1 MFTKVPNFIQRFF
14 PNIIWKKT
22 TNKKKIWLT
31 FDDGPEEKVTEF
43 ILETLKKLNIK
54 ASFFLIGKNIQ
65 EFPELTKK
73 IIKEGH
79 IIGNHSFSHLNGF
92 KSKNEEY
99 IYDIELG
106 QKLINEK
113 LVEMGITNKIK
124 IFRPPYGRI
133 LPQQIKRLKENYK
146 IVMWDIFSW
155 DFKKNISPEKIYNNV
170 IDNVVEGSIL
180 VFHNNKKSLNN
191 LKLTLE
197 DTLVKL
203 KEKGFVFSTTW

>member
-14 PNIIWKKT
+14 PNIIWKKKT
-22 TNKKKIWLT
+22 DEKKIWLT
-31 FDDGPEEKVTEF
+31 FDDGPEEEVTEF
-43 ILETLKKLNIK
+43 ILETLKKFNIK
-54 ASFFLIGKNIQ
+54 ASFFLIGKKIQ
-65 EFPELTKK
+65 EFPELTKE

-79 IIGNHSFSHLNGF
+79 ILGNHSFSHLNGF

-133 LPQQIKRLKENYK
+133 LPQQIKSLKENYK

-155 DFKKNISPEKIYNNV
+155 DFKKNISPEKIHNNV

-180 VFHNNKKSLNN
+180 VFHNNNKSLNN

-197 DTLVKL
+197 NTLVKL
-203 KEKGFVFSTTW
+203 IERGFVFSTTW

>member
-14 PNIIWKKT
+14 PNIIWKNKT
-22 TNKKKIWLT
+22 DEKKIWLT
-31 FDDGPEEKVTEF
+31 FDDGPEEEVTEF
-43 ILETLKKLNIK
+43 ILETLKKFNIK
-54 ASFFLIGKNIQ
+54 ASFFLIGKKIQ
-65 EFPELTKK
+65 EFPELTKE

-79 IIGNHSFSHLNGF
+79 IVGNHSFSHLNGF

-133 LPQQIKRLKENYK
+133 LPQQIKSLKENYK
-146 IVMWDIFSW
+146 IVMWDVFSW
-155 DFKKNISPEKIYNNV
+155 DFKKNISPEKIYSNV

-180 VFHNNKKSLNN
+180 VFHNNNKSLEN

-197 DTLVKL
+197 DTLIKL
-203 KEKGFVFSTTW
+203 NERGFVFSTTW

>member
-1 MFTKVPNFIQRFF
+1 MFTKVPNFIQRVF
-14 PNIIWKKT
+14 PNIIWKKIT
-22 TNKKKIWLT
+22 EEKKIWLT
-31 FDDGPEEKVTEF
+31 FDDGPEKEVTEF

-65 EFPELTKK
+65 EFPELTKE
-73 IIKEGH
+73 IIKKGH

-133 LPQQIKRLKENYK
+133 LPRQIKSLKENYK
-146 IVMWDIFSW
+146 IVMWDVFSW

-170 IDNVVEGSIL
+170 IDNVTEGSIL
-180 VFHNNKKSLNN
+180 VFHNNKKSLYN

-197 DTLVKL
+197 DTLIKL

>member
-14 PNIIWKKT
+14 PNIIWKKKT
-22 TNKKKIWLT
+22 DEKKIWLT
-31 FDDGPEEKVTEF
+31 FDDGPEEEVTEF
-43 ILETLKKLNIK
+43 ILETLKKFNIK
-54 ASFFLIGKNIQ
+54 ASFFLIGKKIQ
-65 EFPELTKK
+65 EFPELTKE

-79 IIGNHSFSHLNGF
+79 IVGNHSFSHLNGF
-92 KSKNEEY
+92 KSKKEEY

-124 IFRPPYGRI
+124 IFRPPFGRI

-191 LKLTLE
+191 LKLILE

>member
-22 TNKKKIWLT
+22 NNEKKIWLT
-31 FDDGPEEKVTEF
+31 FDDGPEEEVTEY

-65 EFPELTKK
+65 EFPELTKE
-73 IIKEGH
+73 IIKGGH
-79 IIGNHSFSHLNGF
+79 IVGNHSFSHLNGY
-92 KSKNEEY
+92 KSKKEEY

-133 LPQQIKRLKENYK
+133 LPRQIKRLKENYK
-146 IVMWDIFSW
+146 IVMWDVFSW

-170 IDNVVEGSIL
+170 IDNVTEGSIL
-180 VFHNNKKSLNN
+180 VFHNNKKSLYN

-197 DTLVKL
+197 DTLIKL

>member
-1 MFTKVPNFIQRFF
+1 LFTKVPNFIQRVF
-14 PNIIWKKT
+14 PNIIWKKIT
-22 TNKKKIWLT
+22 DEKKIWLT
-31 FDDGPEEKVTEF
+31 FDDGPEKEVTEY

-65 EFPELTKK
+65 EFPELTKE
-73 IIKEGH
+73 IIKKGH

-133 LPQQIKRLKENYK
+133 LPRQIKRLKENYK
-146 IVMWDIFSW
+146 IVMWDVFSW

-170 IDNVVEGSIL
+170 IDNVTEGSIL
-180 VFHNNKKSLNN
+180 VFHNNKKSLYN

-197 DTLVKL
+197 DTLIKL

>member
-22 TNKKKIWLT
+22 TDEKKIWLT
-31 FDDGPEEKVTEF
+31 FDDGPEEEVTEF
-43 ILETLKKLNIK
+43 ILKTLKKLNIK

-65 EFPELTKK
+65 AFPELTKA

-79 IIGNHSFSHLNGF
+79 VVGNHSFSHLNGF

-113 LVEMGITNKIK
+113 LVEMGKTNKIK

-146 IVMWDIFSW
+146 IVMWNIFSW

-180 VFHNNKKSLNN
+180 VFHNNNKSLNN
-191 LKLTLE
+191 LKVALE

>member
-22 TNKKKIWLT
+22 NNEKKIWLT
-31 FDDGPEEKVTEF
+31 FDDGPEEEVTEY
-43 ILETLKKLNIK
+43 ILETLKRLNIK

-65 EFPELTKK
+65 EFPELTKE
-73 IIKEGH
+73 IIKGGH
-79 IIGNHSFSHLNGF
+79 IVGNHSFSHLNGY
-92 KSKNEEY
+92 KSKKEEY

-133 LPQQIKRLKENYK
+133 LPRQIKRLKENYK
-146 IVMWDIFSW
+146 IVMWDVFSW

-170 IDNVVEGSIL
+170 IDNVTEGSIL
-180 VFHNNKKSLNN
+180 VFHNNKKSLFN

-197 DTLVKL
+197 DTLIKL

>member
-14 PNIIWKKT
+14 PSIIWKKKT
-22 TNKKKIWLT
+22 DEKKIWLT
-31 FDDGPEEKVTEF
+31 FDDGPEEEVTEF
-43 ILETLKKLNIK
+43 ILETLKKFNIK
-54 ASFFLIGKNIQ
+54 ASFFLIGKKIQ
-65 EFPELTKK
+65 EFPELTKE

-79 IIGNHSFSHLNGF
+79 IVGNHSFSHLNGF

-106 QKLINEK
+106 QKVINEK

-124 IFRPPYGRI
+124 IFRPPFGRI

-203 KEKGFVFSTTW
+203 KEKGFVFSTSW

>member
-22 TNKKKIWLT
+22 TDEKKIWLT
-31 FDDGPEEKVTEF
+31 FDDGPEEEVTEF
-43 ILETLKKLNIK
+43 ILKTLKKLNIK

-65 EFPELTKK
+65 AFPELTKE

-79 IIGNHSFSHLNGF
+79 IVGNHSFSHLNGF
-92 KSKNEEY
+92 KSKKEEY
-99 IYDIELG
+99 IYDVELG
-106 QKLINEK
+106 QKSINEK

-124 IFRPPYGRI
+124 IFRPPFGRI

-203 KEKGFVFSTTW
+203 KEKGFVFSTSW

>member
-1 MFTKVPNFIQRFF
+1 MFTKVPNFIQRVF
-14 PNIIWKKT
+14 PNIIWKKIT
-22 TNKKKIWLT
+22 DEKKIWLT
-31 FDDGPEEKVTEF
+31 FDDGPEKEVTEY

-65 EFPELTKK
+65 EFPELTKE
-73 IIKEGH
+73 IIKGGH
-79 IIGNHSFSHLNGF
+79 IVGNHSFSHLNGF

-133 LPQQIKRLKENYK
+133 LPRQIKRLKENYK
-146 IVMWDIFSW
+146 IVMWDVFSW

-170 IDNVVEGSIL
+170 IDNVTEGSIL
-180 VFHNNKKSLNN
+180 VFHNNKKSLYN

-197 DTLVKL
+197 DTLIKL

>member
-1 MFTKVPNFIQRFF
+1 MFTKVPNFIQRVF

-22 TNKKKIWLT
+22 TDEKKIWLT
-31 FDDGPEEKVTEF
+31 FDDGPEKEVTDF

-65 EFPELTKK
+65 EFPELTKE
-73 IIKEGH
+73 IIKKGH

-133 LPQQIKRLKENYK
+133 LPRQIKRLKENYK
-146 IVMWDIFSW
+146 IVMWDVFSW

-170 IDNVVEGSIL
+170 IDNVTEGSIL
-180 VFHNNKKSLNN
+180 VFHNNKKSLYN

-197 DTLVKL
+197 DTLIKL

>member
-1 MFTKVPNFIQRFF
+1 MFTKVPNFIQRVF
-14 PNIIWKKT
+14 PNIIWKKIT
-22 TNKKKIWLT
+22 DEKKIWLT
-31 FDDGPEEKVTEF
+31 FDDGPEKEVTEF
-43 ILETLKKLNIK
+43 ILATLKKLNIK

-65 EFPELTKK
+65 EFPELTKE
-73 IIKEGH
+73 IIKKGH

-133 LPQQIKRLKENYK
+133 LPRQIKRLRENYK
-146 IVMWDIFSW
+146 IVMWDVFSW

-170 IDNVVEGSIL
+170 IDNVTEGSIL
-180 VFHNNKKSLNN
+180 VFHNNKKSLYN

-197 DTLVKL
+197 DTLIKL

>member
-22 TNKKKIWLT
+22 TDEKKIWLT
-31 FDDGPEEKVTEF
+31 FDDGPEEEVTEF
-43 ILETLKKLNIK
+43 ILKTLKKLNIK

-65 EFPELTKK
+65 AFPELTKE

-79 IIGNHSFSHLNGF
+79 IVGNHSFSHLNGF
-92 KSKNEEY
+92 KSKKEEY

-133 LPQQIKRLKENYK
+133 LPRQIKRLKENYK
-146 IVMWDIFSW
+146 IVMWDVFSW

-170 IDNVVEGSIL
+170 IDNVTEGSIL

-197 DTLVKL
+197 DTLIKL

>member
-14 PNIIWKKT
+14 PNIIWKKKT
-22 TNKKKIWLT
+22 DEKKIWLT
-31 FDDGPEEKVTEF
+31 FDDGPEEEVTEF
-43 ILETLKKLNIK
+43 ILETLKKFNIK
-54 ASFFLIGKNIQ
+54 ASFFLIGKKIQ
-65 EFPELTKK
+65 EFPELTKE

-79 IIGNHSFSHLNGF
+79 IVGNHSFSHLNGF

-133 LPQQIKRLKENYK
+133 LPQQIKSLKENYK

-155 DFKKNISPEKIYNNV
+155 DFKKNISPEKIHNNV

-180 VFHNNKKSLNN
+180 VFHNNNKSLNN

-197 DTLVKL
+197 NTLVKL
-203 KEKGFVFSTTW
+203 IERGFVFSTTW

>member
-1 MFTKVPNFIQRFF
+1 LFTKVPNFIQRFF

-22 TNKKKIWLT
+22 TDEKKIWLT
-31 FDDGPEEKVTEF
+31 FDDGPEKEVTEF

-65 EFPELTKK
+65 EFPELTKE
-73 IIKEGH
+73 IIKGGH
-79 IIGNHSFSHLNGF
+79 IVGNHSFSHLNGF

-133 LPQQIKRLKENYK
+133 LPRQIKRLKENYK
-146 IVMWDIFSW
+146 IVMWDVFSW

-170 IDNVVEGSIL
+170 IDNVTEGSIL
-180 VFHNNKKSLNN
+180 VFHNNKKSLYN

-197 DTLVKL
+197 DTLIKL

>member
-22 TNKKKIWLT
+22 TDEKKIWLT
-31 FDDGPEEKVTEF
+31 FDDGPEEEVTEF
-43 ILETLKKLNIK
+43 ILKTLKKLNIK

-65 EFPELTKK
+65 AFPELTKE

-79 IIGNHSFSHLNGF
+79 IVGNHSFSHLNGF
-92 KSKNEEY
+92 ISKKEEY

-124 IFRPPYGRI
+124 IFRPPFGRI

-191 LKLTLE
+191 LKLILE

>member
-14 PNIIWKKT
+14 PNIIWKKKT
-22 TNKKKIWLT
+22 CEKKIWLT
-31 FDDGPEEKVTEF
+31 FDDGPEEEVTEF

-54 ASFFLIGKNIQ
+54 ASFFLIGKNIK
-65 EFPELTKK
+65 EYPELTKE

-79 IIGNHSFSHLNGF
+79 IVGNHSYSHLNGF

-133 LPQQIKRLKENYK
+133 LPRQIKSLRENYK
-146 IVMWDIFSW
+146 IVMWDVFSW
-155 DFKKNISPEKIYNNV
+155 DFKKNISSEKIYNNV

-180 VFHNNKKSLNN
+180 VFHNNNKSLNN

-197 DTLVKL
+197 HTLVKL

>member
-14 PNIIWKKT
+14 PNIIWKKKT
-22 TNKKKIWLT
+22 DEKKIWLT
-31 FDDGPEEKVTEF
+31 FDDGPEEEVTEF
-43 ILETLKKLNIK
+43 ILETLKKFNIK
-54 ASFFLIGKNIQ
+54 ASFFLIGKKIQ
-65 EFPELTKK
+65 EFPELTKE

-79 IIGNHSFSHLNGF
+79 IVGNHSFSHLNGF

-133 LPQQIKRLKENYK
+133 LPQQIKSLKENYK

-191 LKLTLE
+191 LKLILE

>member
-22 TNKKKIWLT
+22 TDEKKIWLT
-31 FDDGPEEKVTEF
+31 FDDGPEEEVTEY
-43 ILETLKKLNIK
+43 ILETLKRLNIK

-65 EFPELTKK
+65 EFPELTKE
-73 IIKEGH
+73 IIKGGH
-79 IIGNHSFSHLNGF
+79 IVGNHSFSHLNGY
-92 KSKNEEY
+92 KSKKEEY

-133 LPQQIKRLKENYK
+133 LPRQIKSLKENYK
-146 IVMWDIFSW
+146 IVMWDVFSW

-170 IDNVVEGSIL
+170 IDNVTEGSIL

-197 DTLVKL
+197 DTLIKL

>member
-1 MFTKVPNFIQRFF
+1 MFTKIPNFIQRVF
-14 PNIIWKKT
+14 PNIIWKKIT
-22 TNKKKIWLT
+22 DEKRIWLT
-31 FDDGPEEKVTEF
+31 FDDGPEKEVTEF

-65 EFPELTKK
+65 EFPELTKE
-73 IIKEGH
+73 IIKKGH

-133 LPQQIKRLKENYK
+133 LPRQIKRLKENYK
-146 IVMWDIFSW
+146 IVMWDVFSW

-197 DTLVKL
+197 DILVKL

>member
-22 TNKKKIWLT
+22 TDEKKIWLT
-31 FDDGPEEKVTEF
+31 FDDGPEEEVTEF
-43 ILETLKKLNIK
+43 ILKTLKKLNIK

-65 EFPELTKK
+65 TFPELTKE

-79 IIGNHSFSHLNGF
+79 IVGNHSFSHLNGF
-92 KSKNEEY
+92 KSKKEEY

>member
-1 MFTKVPNFIQRFF
+1 MFTKIPNFIQRVF
-14 PNIIWKKT
+14 PNIIWKKIT
-22 TNKKKIWLT
+22 DEKKIWLT
-31 FDDGPEEKVTEF
+31 FDDGPEKEVTEF

-65 EFPELTKK
+65 EFPELTKE
-73 IIKEGH
+73 IIKKGH

-124 IFRPPYGRI
+124 IFRPPFGRI

-146 IVMWDIFSW
+146 IVMWDVFSW

-170 IDNVVEGSIL
+170 IDNVTEGSIL

-191 LKLTLE
+191 LKLILE

>member
-22 TNKKKIWLT
+22 NNEKKIWLT
-31 FDDGPEEKVTEF
+31 FDDGPEEEVTEF

-65 EFPELTKK
+65 EFPELTKE
-73 IIKEGH
+73 IIKKGH
-79 IIGNHSFSHLNGF
+79 IVGNHSFSHLNGF

-133 LPQQIKRLKENYK
+133 LPRQIKRLKENYK
-146 IVMWDIFSW
+146 IVMWDVFSW
-155 DFKKNISPEKIYNNV
+155 DFKKNISPEKIYSNV

-191 LKLTLE
+191 LKLILE

>member
-1 MFTKVPNFIQRFF
+1 LFTKVPNFIQRVF
-14 PNIIWKKT
+14 PNIIWKKIT
-22 TNKKKIWLT
+22 DEKKIWLT
-31 FDDGPEEKVTEF
+31 FDDGPEKEVTEF

-65 EFPELTKK
+65 EFPELTKE
-73 IIKEGH
+73 IIKKGH

-133 LPQQIKRLKENYK
+133 LPRQIKRLKENYK
-146 IVMWDIFSW
+146 IVMWDVFSW

-170 IDNVVEGSIL
+170 IDNVTEGSIL
-180 VFHNNKKSLNN
+180 VFHNNKKSLYN

-197 DTLVKL
+197 DTLIKL

>member
-1 MFTKVPNFIQRFF
+1 MFTKVPNLIQRFF

-22 TNKKKIWLT
+22 TDEKKIWLT
-31 FDDGPEEKVTEF
+31 FDDGPEKEVTEF

-65 EFPELTKK
+65 EFPELTKE
-73 IIKEGH
+73 IIKKGH

-133 LPQQIKRLKENYK
+133 LPRQIKRLKENYK
-146 IVMWDIFSW
+146 IVMWDVFSW
-155 DFKKNISPEKIYNNV
+155 DFKKNISPEKIYSNV
-170 IDNVVEGSIL
+170 IDNVTEGSIL
-180 VFHNNKKSLNN
+180 VFHNNKKSLYN

-197 DTLVKL
+197 DTLIKL

>member
-22 TNKKKIWLT
+22 TDEKKIWLT
-31 FDDGPEEKVTEF
+31 FDDGPEEEVTEY

-65 EFPELTKK
+65 EFPELTKE
-73 IIKEGH
+73 IIKKGH

-133 LPQQIKRLKENYK
+133 LPRQIKRLKENYK
-146 IVMWDIFSW
+146 IVMWDVFSW

-170 IDNVVEGSIL
+170 IDNVTEGSIL
-180 VFHNNKKSLNN
+180 VFHNNKKSLYN

-197 DTLVKL
+197 DTLIKL

>member
-1 MFTKVPNFIQRFF
+1 MFTKVPNFIQRVF
-14 PNIIWKKT
+14 PNIIWKKIT
-22 TNKKKIWLT
+22 DEKKIWLT
-31 FDDGPEEKVTEF
+31 FDDGPEKEVTEY

-65 EFPELTKK
+65 EFPELTKE
-73 IIKEGH
+73 IIKGGH
-79 IIGNHSFSHLNGF
+79 IVGNHSFSHLNGF

-133 LPQQIKRLKENYK
+133 LPRQIKRLKENYK
-146 IVMWDIFSW
+146 IVMWDVFSW
-155 DFKKNISPEKIYNNV
+155 DFKKNISPENIYNNV
-170 IDNVVEGSIL
+170 IDNVTEGSIL
-180 VFHNNKKSLNN
+180 VFHNNKKSLYN

-197 DTLVKL
+197 DTLIKL

>member
-14 PNIIWKKT
+14 PNIIWKKKT
-22 TNKKKIWLT
+22 DEKKIWLT
-31 FDDGPEEKVTEF
+31 FDDGPEDEVTEF
-43 ILETLKKLNIK
+43 ILETLKKFNIK
-54 ASFFLIGKNIQ
+54 ASFFLIGKKIQ
-65 EFPELTKK
+65 EFPELTKE

-79 IIGNHSFSHLNGF
+79 IVGNHSFSHLNGF

-133 LPQQIKRLKENYK
+133 LPRQIKRLKENYK
-146 IVMWDIFSW
+146 IVMWDVFSW

-170 IDNVVEGSIL
+170 IDNVTEGSIL
-180 VFHNNKKSLNN
+180 VFHNNNKSLEN

-197 DTLVKL
+197 DTLIKL
-203 KEKGFVFSTTW
+203 NERGFVFSTTW

>member
-1 MFTKVPNFIQRFF
+1 MFTKVPNFIQRVF
-14 PNIIWKKT
+14 PNIIWKKIT
-22 TNKKKIWLT
+22 DEKKIWLT
-31 FDDGPEEKVTEF
+31 FDDGPEEEVTEF

-65 EFPELTKK
+65 EFPELTKE
-73 IIKEGH
+73 IIKKGH

-133 LPQQIKRLKENYK
+133 LPRQIKRLKENYK
-146 IVMWDIFSW
+146 IVMWDVFSW

-170 IDNVVEGSIL
+170 IDNVTEGSIL
-180 VFHNNKKSLNN
+180 VFHNNKKSLYN

-197 DTLVKL
+197 DTLIKL

>member
-22 TNKKKIWLT
+22 NNEKKIWLT
-31 FDDGPEEKVTEF
+31 FDDGPEEEVTEF

-65 EFPELTKK
+65 EFPELTKE
-73 IIKEGH
+73 IIKKGH

-133 LPQQIKRLKENYK
+133 LPRQIKRLKENYK
-146 IVMWDIFSW
+146 IVMWDVFSW

-170 IDNVVEGSIL
+170 IDNVTEGSIL

-197 DTLVKL
+197 DTLIKL

>member
-1 MFTKVPNFIQRFF
+1 MFTKVPNFIQRVF
-14 PNIIWKKT
+14 PNIIWKKIT
-22 TNKKKIWLT
+22 DEKKIWLT
-31 FDDGPEEKVTEF
+31 FDDGPEKEVTEF

-133 LPQQIKRLKENYK
+133 LPRQIKRLRENYK
-146 IVMWDIFSW
+146 IVMWDVFSW

-170 IDNVVEGSIL
+170 IDNVTEGSIL

-197 DTLVKL
+197 DTLIKL

>member
-146 IVMWDIFSW
+146 IVMWDVFSW

>member
-1 MFTKVPNFIQRFF
+1 LFTKVPNFIQRFF
-14 PNIIWKKT
+14 PNIIWKKRT
-22 TNKKKIWLT
+22 DEKKIWLT
-31 FDDGPEEKVTEF
+31 FDDGPEEEVTEF

-65 EFPELTKK
+65 AFPELTKE

-79 IIGNHSFSHLNGF
+79 IVGNHSFSHLNGF
-92 KSKNEEY
+92 KSKKEEY

-124 IFRPPYGRI
+124 IFRPPFGRI

-180 VFHNNKKSLNN
+180 VFHNNNKSLNN
-191 LKLTLE
+191 LKLILE

>member
-22 TNKKKIWLT
+22 TDEKKIWLT
-31 FDDGPEEKVTEF
+31 FDDGPEEEVTEF
-43 ILETLKKLNIK
+43 ILKTLKKLNIK

-65 EFPELTKK
+65 AFPELTKE

-79 IIGNHSFSHLNGF
+79 IVGNHSFSHLNGF
-92 KSKNEEY
+92 KSKKEEY

-124 IFRPPYGRI
+124 IFRPPFGRI

-155 DFKKNISPEKIYNNV
+155 DFKKNISAGKIYNNV

-180 VFHNNKKSLNN
+180 VFHNNNKSLNN
-191 LKLTLE
+191 LKVALE

>member
-22 TNKKKIWLT
+22 TDEKKIWLT
-31 FDDGPEEKVTEF
+31 FDDGPEEEVTEF
-43 ILETLKKLNIK
+43 ILKTLKKLNIK

-65 EFPELTKK
+65 AFPELTKE

-79 IIGNHSFSHLNGF
+79 IVGNHSFSHLNGF
-92 KSKNEEY
+92 KSKKEEY

-133 LPQQIKRLKENYK
+133 LPRQIKRLKENYK
-146 IVMWDIFSW
+146 IVMWDVFSW

-170 IDNVVEGSIL
+170 IDNVTEGSIL
-180 VFHNNKKSLNN
+180 VFHNNKKSLYN

-197 DTLVKL
+197 DTLIKL